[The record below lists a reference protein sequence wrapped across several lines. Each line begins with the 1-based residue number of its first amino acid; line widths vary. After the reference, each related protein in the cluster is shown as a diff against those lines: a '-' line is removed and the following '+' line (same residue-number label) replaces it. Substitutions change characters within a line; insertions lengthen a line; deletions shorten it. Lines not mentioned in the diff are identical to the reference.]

1 MDELLASCWTTAGD
15 TGPHRAD
22 QRSPWPLRTRVEA
35 AAAAGFT
42 GFGLLYEDLLTA
54 AEALGMPGIRRLL
67 DDNGMT
73 HLELEMLHG
82 WWADGTERQESD
94 LRRRTLLTAAEAL
107 NARHIKVG
115 PDLANRPWDMDHWAA
130 EFAKLSAQA
139 ADAGTRIAFEFLP
152 WTNIHCLDLALS
164 MVQAADAPAG
174 GLMVDIWHT
183 ERTHTPLAAIAAL
196 LPHHITAVELNDGSA
211 TLMGTHFEDTVRRR
225 RPCGEG
231 AFDVSGFIEAVRA
244 TGWKGPWGVE
254 ILSDELRRMPV
265 AEAATTAYAS
275 AATALA

>member
-15 TGPHRAD
+15 TGPHRTD

-54 AEALGMPGIRRLL
+54 TEDLGLPGVRALLQ
-67 DDNGMT
+67 DNGMT
-73 HLELEMLHG
+73 HVELEMLHG
-82 WWADGTERQESD
+82 WWADGAERRESD

-107 NARHIKVG
+107 DARHLKVG
-115 PDLANRPWDMDHWAA
+115 PDLANRPWDPDHWAA
-130 EFAKLSAQA
+130 EFATLSAHA

-152 WTNIHCLDLALS
+152 WTNIRSLDQALNL
-164 MVQAADAPAG
+164 VQAADAPAG

-196 LPHHITAVELNDGSA
+196 PPHHITAVELNDGSA
-211 TLMGTHFEDTVRRR
+211 TLLGTHVEDTVHRR
-225 RPCGEG
+225 RPCGQG
-231 AFDVSGFIEAVRA
+231 AFDVSGFVEAVRS

-265 AEAATTAYAS
+265 AEAVTTAYES
-275 AATALA
+275 AVRALA